1 MVKKLYAFFYLF
13 DLPIVYIDLVTV
25 SWTFQ
30 PQSGGRFSTPR
41 PPVLHQVDSAT
52 FRAPGPSPSATA
64 NASSVFSAGAMA
76 LTEQQIKIIQEFKL
90 QMAQLPDEQ
99 QNAYLLSNK
108 AALLK
113 RLNFQPSQLQQI
125 NNRKQSLQ
133 SHHQTPPAASV
144 PLPGAVQGSQ
154 HFSTTGGGIVVNTD
168 ALAGA
173 GAGGA
178 IANGLKRP
186 ADTNPVAGS
195 IKSKRTIWV
204 ESQIKKDQNEAVNPN
219 YDIKFKGAE
228 DACKRLL
235 RYHVFYELDRS
246 PDDMK
251 QAEDSFEMKS
261 ASLLGKKDAMLKKY
275 HYLLKMESMRP
286 NASSEEVMLARLW
299 DTHER
304 TSLAREKE
312 DVAAGKRLQ
321 LPPLPKTWADQF
333 GVDEDFGQNAPQD
346 AKEETIDEQQDEVQ
360 EAVEGEADEGKQHF
374 GVKFSRSQSGRWGVD
389 GPKEDPAGVDEEYDE
404 FQSIKDEIGGY
415 NKGGG
420 EKTATK
426 AFGSDDETDFN
437 LQDVDAAEAVDNII
451 ADMEKESRAEDEAA
465 IEAVAAAAAAAAA
478 EDSAINSV
486 LQERIE
492 TPDFE
497 SLLNLDEAEEMLERD
512 QDPVTEAAVKSI
524 TQF

>member
-1 MVKKLYAFFYLF
+1 
-13 DLPIVYIDLVTV
+13 
-25 SWTFQ
+25 
-30 PQSGGRFSTPR
+30 
-41 PPVLHQVDSAT
+41 
-52 FRAPGPSPSATA
+52 
-64 NASSVFSAGAMA
+64 
-76 LTEQQIKIIQEFKL
+76 
-90 QMAQLPDEQ
+90 MAQLPDEQ

-108 AALLK
+108 AALLE
-113 RLNFQPSQLQQI
+113 RLNFQPSQLQHI
-125 NNRKQSLQ
+125 NNHKQSLQ
-133 SHHQTPPAASV
+133 SHHQTPPAASA
-144 PLPGAVQGSQ
+144 PLPGAVQGSS
-154 HFSTTGGGIVVNTD
+154 HFSTTGGGIIVNTD
-168 ALAGA
+168 ALANVS
-173 GAGGA
+173 
-178 IANGLKRP
+178 NGLKRP
-186 ADTNPVAGS
+186 ADTNLVTGS

-219 YDIKFKGAE
+219 YEVKFKGAE

-251 QAEDSFEMKS
+251 QARETFEMKA

-312 DVAAGKRLQ
+312 DVAAGRRLQ
-321 LPPLPKTWADQF
+321 LPPLPKSWAEQF
-333 GVDEDFGQNAPQD
+333 GVDADFGQNAPQD
-346 AKEETIDEQQDEVQ
+346 AKEETVDEEDEVQ
-360 EAVEGEADEGKQHF
+360 DDVEGDGDEGKEHF

-389 GPKEDPAGVDEEYDE
+389 ASKEDPSSVDEEYDE

-415 NKGGG
+415 NKGEG
-420 EKTATK
+420 EKIGPK

-451 ADMEKESRAEDEAA
+451 ADMEKESRAEDVATA
-465 IEAVAAAAAAAAA
+465 EAVAADAAAAAAA

>member
-1 MVKKLYAFFYLF
+1 
-13 DLPIVYIDLVTV
+13 
-25 SWTFQ
+25 
-30 PQSGGRFSTPR
+30 
-41 PPVLHQVDSAT
+41 
-52 FRAPGPSPSATA
+52 
-64 NASSVFSAGAMA
+64 
-76 LTEQQIKIIQEFKL
+76 
-90 QMAQLPDEQ
+90 MAQLPDDQ

-125 NNRKQSLQ
+125 NNHRQSLQ
-133 SHHQTPPAASV
+133 QPQHQTPPAASV
-144 PLPGAVQGSQ
+144 LLPGPAAGGAVQGPP
-154 HFSTTGGGIVVNTD
+154 HFSTSGGGVVS
-168 ALAGA
+168 AAEVAAA
-173 GAGGA
+173 GAGGV
-178 IANGLKRP
+178 ANGLKRP
-186 ADTNPVAGS
+186 AETKPAAGN

-219 YDIKFKGAE
+219 YEVRFKGAE

-235 RYHVFYELDRS
+235 RYHVFYELDNS

-251 QAEDSFEMKS
+251 QAEESFEMKA
-261 ASLLGKKDAMLKKY
+261 ASLLGKKAAMLKKY

-304 TSLAREKE
+304 TTLAREKE
-312 DVAAGKRLQ
+312 EAAAGKRLQ
-321 LPPLPKTWADQF
+321 LPPLPKSWAEQF
-333 GVDEDFGQNAPQD
+333 GVESDFGQNVPDPAE
-346 AKEETIDEQQDEVQ
+346 AKEEETLEDQDEVQ
-360 EAVEGEADEGKQHF
+360 YAVEDNPDEGKQHF
-374 GVKFSRSQSGRWGVD
+374 GVKFSRSQSGRWGV
-389 GPKEDPAGVDEEYDE
+389 GTSKEDAASMDEEYDE

-415 NKGGG
+415 NKGE
-420 EKTATK
+420 EKVSAK
-426 AFGSDDETDFN
+426 AFASDDEADFN

-465 IEAVAAAAAAAAA
+465 AQAVAAAAADAAA

-497 SLLNLDEAEEMLERD
+497 SLLNLDEADEMLDRD
-512 QDPVTEAAVKSI
+512 PDPVTEAAVKSI
-524 TQF
+524 T

>member
-1 MVKKLYAFFYLF
+1 
-13 DLPIVYIDLVTV
+13 
-25 SWTFQ
+25 
-30 PQSGGRFSTPR
+30 
-41 PPVLHQVDSAT
+41 
-52 FRAPGPSPSATA
+52 
-64 NASSVFSAGAMA
+64 MA

-125 NNRKQSLQ
+125 NNRKQTLQ
-133 SHHQTPPAASV
+133 SQHQTPPAASV

-154 HFSTTGGGIVVNTD
+154 HFSTTGGGIVLSTD
-168 ALAGA
+168 ALVS
-173 GAGGA
+173 
-178 IANGLKRP
+178 NGLKRP
-186 ADTNPVAGS
+186 ADTIPVTGSS

-219 YDIKFKGAE
+219 YEVKFKGAE

-235 RYHVFYELDRS
+235 RYHVFYEVDRS
-246 PDDMK
+246 PDEMR

-261 ASLLGKKDAMLKKY
+261 ASLLGKTSAMLKKY

-304 TSLAREKE
+304 NTLAREKE
-312 DVAAGKRLQ
+312 DVAAGNRLQ
-321 LPPLPKTWADQF
+321 LPPLPKSWAAQF
-333 GVDEDFGQNAPQD
+333 GVDADYGQNAPED
-346 AKEETIDEQQDEVQ
+346 AKEETIDEVQ
-360 EAVEGEADEGKQHF
+360 EEADEGEADEGKQHF

-389 GPKEDPAGVDEEYDE
+389 ASKEDPAAVDEEEYDE

-415 NKGGG
+415 NNKNGNGD
-420 EKTATK
+420 KTAPK

-451 ADMEKESRAEDEAA
+451 ADMEKESRDEDQAA
-465 IEAVAAAAAAAAA
+465 AEAVAAAAAAAAA

-497 SLLNLDEAEEMLERD
+497 SLLNLDEAEEMLEGD

-524 TQF
+524 M

>member
-1 MVKKLYAFFYLF
+1 M
-13 DLPIVYIDLVTV
+13 
-25 SWTFQ
+25 S
-30 PQSGGRFSTPR
+30 
-41 PPVLHQVDSAT
+41 
-52 FRAPGPSPSATA
+52 
-64 NASSVFSAGAMA
+64 

-90 QMAQLPDEQ
+90 QMSQLPEAQ

-125 NNRKQSLQ
+125 NSRKQSL
-133 SHHQTPPAASV
+133 QTPPAASV
-144 PLPGAVQGSQ
+144 PLPGAVVQGSQ
-154 HFSTTGGGIVVNTD
+154 HFSTTGGGIVLNTS

-173 GAGGA
+173 TAGSA
-178 IANGLKRP
+178 VSNGLKRP
-186 ADTNPVAGS
+186 ADAQPVAGS

-219 YDIKFKGAE
+219 YEVKFKGAE

-235 RYHVFYELDRS
+235 RYHVFYELDKS
-246 PDDMK
+246 PDDMR
-251 QAEDSFEMKS
+251 QAEDAFEIKS

-304 TSLAREKE
+304 TSLTQEKE
-312 DVAAGKRLQ
+312 EVKAGKRLQ
-321 LPPLPKTWADQF
+321 LPPLPQSWADQF
-333 GVDEDFGQNAPQD
+333 GVDADFGQNVPQD
-346 AKEETIDEQQDEVQ
+346 AKEEAIEEVQ
-360 EAVEGEADEGKQHF
+360 EAAEGEADEGKQHF

-389 GPKEDPAGVDEEYDE
+389 ATKEDPIASTTEEEEYDE

-415 NKGGG
+415 NKGGNGDAG
-420 EKTATK
+420 EKTASK
-426 AFGSDDETDFN
+426 AFVSDDEAEFS

-451 ADMEKESRAEDEAA
+451 ADMEKESRAEDQAA
-465 IEAVAAAAAAAAA
+465 AEAVAADAAAAAA
-478 EDSAINSV
+478 ENSAIDSV

-497 SLLNLDEAEEMLERD
+497 SLLNLDETEEMLEGD

-524 TQF
+524 M